1 MHALVFFVLLV
12 AVIFGLGIHYHF
24 LRELRS
30 RHPQVWDSLGR
41 PTLVMNNSISNGLA
55 VLRFLSR
62 KDYEA
67 LDDPGFAQF
76 AGRVRTFD
84 ICYTIF
90 FGAILVWNLIE
101 IFAPASGP
109 RNESP

>member
-1 MHALVFFVLLV
+1 M
-12 AVIFGLGIHYHF
+12 
-24 LRELRS
+24 RS
-30 RHPQVWDSLGR
+30 SSLSYS
-41 PTLVMNNSISNGLA
+41 LQSSLDWACSISNGLA
-55 VLRFLSR
+55 VLRFLWR

-67 LDDPGFAQF
+67 LDDPGFAQL

-101 IFAPASGP
+101 IFAPAFRTP
-109 RNESP
+109 YESP